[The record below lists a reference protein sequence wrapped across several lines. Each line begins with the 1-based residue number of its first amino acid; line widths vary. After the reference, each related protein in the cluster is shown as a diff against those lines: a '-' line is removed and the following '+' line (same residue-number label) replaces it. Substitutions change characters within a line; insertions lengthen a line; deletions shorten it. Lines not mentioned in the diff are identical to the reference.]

1 MEFRLAME
9 YDKKKDT
16 YTCKRCP
23 YYGKCYKGIYTK
35 TIQVCETFL
44 FFFWKYKG
52 SCLIVLRQLLPLGGA
67 YEDRTHDLQI
77 ANLALSQ
84 LS

>member
-1 MEFRLAME
+1 MTEGRPSVIKQE
-9 YDKKKDT
+9 ISEKKKRTADA
-16 YTCKRCP
+16 
-23 YYGKCYKGIYTK
+23 
-35 TIQVCETFL
+35 VLFL
-44 FFFWKYKG
+44 Y
-52 SCLIVLRQLLPLGGA
+52 GGA

>member
-1 MEFRLAME
+1 MTVGRSCVTKKKSA
-9 YDKKKDT
+9 DKKKRTADA
-16 YTCKRCP
+16 
-23 YYGKCYKGIYTK
+23 
-35 TIQVCETFL
+35 VL
-44 FFFWKYKG
+44 FFY
-52 SCLIVLRQLLPLGGA
+52 GGA

>member
-1 MEFRLAME
+1 MLISLNDRGKILRDGAEQSQM
-9 YDKKKDT
+9 
-16 YTCKRCP
+16 KR
-23 YYGKCYKGIYTK
+23 KRTASA
-35 TIQVCETFL
+35 VLFL
-44 FFFWKYKG
+44 Y
-52 SCLIVLRQLLPLGGA
+52 GGA

>member
-1 MEFRLAME
+1 MTAGRSCVTKQKIPNE
-9 YDKKKDT
+9 KKKD
-16 YTCKRCP
+16 
-23 YYGKCYKGIYTK
+23 GISRPFSY
-35 TIQVCETFL
+35 
-44 FFFWKYKG
+44 
-52 SCLIVLRQLLPLGGA
+52 GGA

>member
-1 MEFRLAME
+1 MTAGRSCVTKQKIPNE
-9 YDKKKDT
+9 KKRTADAVLF
-16 YTCKRCP
+16 P
-23 YYGKCYKGIYTK
+23 Y
-35 TIQVCETFL
+35 
-44 FFFWKYKG
+44 
-52 SCLIVLRQLLPLGGA
+52 GGA

>member
-1 MEFRLAME
+1 MNLQ
-9 YDKKKDT
+9 DKLIQLR
-16 YTCKRCP
+16 KR
-23 YYGKCYKGIYTK
+23 TADA
-35 TIQVCETFL
+35 VL
-44 FFFWKYKG
+44 FY
-52 SCLIVLRQLLPLGGA
+52 GGA

>member
-1 MEFRLAME
+1 MPISSNERGNSYVTGKE
-9 YDKKKDT
+9 DSEEKKKDG
-16 YTCKRCP
+16 CCRP
-23 YYGKCYKGIYTK
+23 FS
-35 TIQVCETFL
+35 VF
-44 FFFWKYKG
+44 
-52 SCLIVLRQLLPLGGA
+52 GGA